1 MVIPLRPPLR
11 FCGVNL
17 TPKRWR
23 SKRSPFVSSIAVLRW
38 KSHPKALAFETTL
51 PLRFC
56 GGNLTEK
63 RWTFAPPAPLLRFLV
78 NSQRPR
84 PNPTVLYHKP
94 LKMDP
99 VFWKTLKTE
108 CFFLLSLYLRHSI
121 SHHLFISQVYIS
133 RPIYISGLY
142 LTFLYLSLSK
152 KYLSLPYI

>member
-1 MVIPLRPPLR
+1 MSRTVSSWHAAEASGDTDLQHNQGEESMLPSREYWRSKRSPLRPPLRCQSRPTALAFEMVIPLRPPLR

-38 KSHPKALAFETTL
+38 KSRPKAFAFETTL

-63 RWTFAPPAPLLRFLV
+63 RWTFAPPAPLPRFLV

-99 VFWKTLKTE
+99 VF
-108 CFFLLSLYLRHSI
+108 
-121 SHHLFISQVYIS
+121 
-133 RPIYISGLY
+133 
-142 LTFLYLSLSK
+142 
-152 KYLSLPYI
+152 